1 MTEAVSAVR
10 LLEAEPDLGRFLSED
25 ERLAARK
32 LFLPV
37 HDVKK
42 GPVDVQA
49 ALADDGGFGALL
61 LEGMLMHR
69 LRIGNQLTV
78 RLLGPSDIVSLAGQ
92 GQSMLLAEANYIA
105 TTPTRL
111 AVLGDEVLAA
121 VQRWPRLAAGIYVR
135 IAEQSDRLS
144 AHLAICQ
151 LPRVDQRILSLLWL
165 LAESWG
171 HVGSAGTTLPV
182 SLTHDALGA
191 LIGARRPTVTLALG
205 ELSERGAIVRQDRGW
220 LLLEPPPAPTSAVA
234 GIEEPSLISVTR
246 MDWTDVTDVTGAADQ
261 GQSHEELV
269 KTVGRL
275 SEEHA
280 RSRAQVTEKLV
291 ELKDVRE
298 RCHEVRRRI
307 AQRGVSRPAPS

>member
-1 MTEAVSAVR
+1 LTEAVSAVR
-10 LLEAEPDLGRFLSED
+10 LLDVEPDAARFLSEE

-37 HDVKK
+37 LNLKK

-49 ALADDGGFGALL
+49 ALGDDGAFGALL

-78 RLLGPSDIVSLAGQ
+78 RLLGPTDMLSLDRQ
-92 GQSMLLAEANYIA
+92 GQSMLLAESSYSA
-105 TTPTRL
+105 TAPTRL
-111 AVLGDEVLAA
+111 AVLGDEVLAGI
-121 VQRWPRLAAGIYVR
+121 QRWPRLAAGIYVR
-135 IAEQSDRLS
+135 NAEQANRLS
-144 AHLAICQ
+144 AQLAICQ

-205 ELSERGAIVRQDRGW
+205 ELSERGAIVRQERGW
-220 LLLEPPPAPTSAVA
+220 LLLEAPEEPVASGVPIEQPAPLELLPTGWDAA
-234 GIEEPSLISVTR
+234 GGTAMAPP
-246 MDWTDVTDVTGAADQ
+246 
-261 GQSHEELV
+261 SHEELLMAIG
-269 KTVGRL
+269 TLR
-275 SEEHA
+275 EEHA
-280 RSRAQVTEKLV
+280 RARDRVRTQLV
-291 ELKDVRE
+291 RMQTTRE
-298 RCHEVRRRI
+298 RCHEVRRSIVQQGLTR
-307 AQRGVSRPAPS
+307 RAPS